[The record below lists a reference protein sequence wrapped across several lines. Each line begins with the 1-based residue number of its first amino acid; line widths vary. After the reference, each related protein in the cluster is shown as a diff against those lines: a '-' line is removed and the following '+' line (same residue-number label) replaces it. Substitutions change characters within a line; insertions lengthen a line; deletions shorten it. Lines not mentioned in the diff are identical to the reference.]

1 MKKQLVVYTA
11 IIGKYD
17 TLDDPEYITPDC
29 DYVCFTDQDVKSDVW
44 EIRKIL
50 PLYEDNTRTA
60 RKYKILPH
68 RFLPEYELS
77 IWVDGNIQIRGNAWD
92 YVNMHLGENNG
103 FSVHNHMD
111 CYDKR
116 NCVYQEANAII
127 HLGQLN
133 GGNYKDD
140 PSTIHTQLQRYMD
153 EGYPKDNTL
162 VFTCTVL
169 RRHNWELMKAVAET
183 WWQELKYGS
192 KRDQLSLNYS
202 FWINNQVPF
211 TYTGDDGRDN
221 EFAKHTSH
229 LK

>member
-17 TLDDPEYITPDC
+17 ALDDPEYITPDC

-44 EIRKIL
+44 EIRKVL

-68 RFLPEYELS
+68 RFLSDYDIS
-77 IWVDGNIQIRGNAWD
+77 IWVDGNMRIVGNAWD
-92 YVNMHLGENNG
+92 YVSKHLSENAG
-103 FSVHNHMD
+103 FVVHNHMD

-140 PSTIHTQLQRYMD
+140 PSTIYTQLQRYMD
-153 EGYPKDNTL
+153 EGYPANNTL
-162 VFTCTVL
+162 VSTGSII
-169 RRHNWELMKAVAET
+169 RQHNLEQMIIVGEQ

-202 FWINNQVPF
+202 FWKTNTLF
-211 TYTGDDGRDN
+211 AYTNEDVRDN
-221 EFAKHTSH
+221 IFTKHTSH